1 MMTAIPDAPQTAPIL
16 EVRELTIGFAPGKNV
31 LHDVNFSVQPGRT
44 LALVGESGSGKTL
57 SCRAILK
64 LLPGVAQVRSGTI
77 VYRDGRDEVEPLKLT
92 PRALRAFRGN
102 DVSMIF
108 QQPMHA
114 FSMMHTAGDQVG
126 EVLRLHSDLSPREVR
141 AKVLETFETVGFT
154 DPERVY
160 RSYPFE
166 LSGGMRQRAMIA
178 MATINRPRLI
188 IADEPTTAL
197 DVTTQ
202 AMVLGLLKRLQAET
216 GAALVLVTHDLGVVA
231 NMADDVTVMKKG
243 RVVESGPAALV
254 LGSPWHSYTR
264 RLIAA
269 APEIPSEPEAPAE
282 TAVPT
287 QDAPLL
293 EMRNVSRSFMLRS
306 KLPWARKET
315 FAAVSDFNL
324 TVPRGATV
332 AIAGESGSGKTTCA
346 RIALG
351 ALAPDPGG
359 TVTYRP
365 RTGDPIAV
373 HTLTAENRMP
383 FQRLAQM
390 VFQDPY
396 STLNPRMRIRE
407 ALCEPMEIHG
417 LGTPAERLA
426 RAEEVLGWV
435 GLSGDMLGRYP
446 HAFSGGQRQRLSI
459 ARALMIGPE
468 FLVCD
473 EPTSALDVSV
483 QAQVLDLLADLQQR
497 LGLSYLFISHDLAV
511 IAQIADEVAVMRQ
524 GVIVEQGPPAML
536 FNNPRH
542 PYTCALI
549 AAQPEPDL
557 QRPIDLDAV
566 ARGAGDPANWP
577 AAYRLD
583 NNALPPLRAV
593 EGPHRVRAH
602 A

>member
-1 MMTAIPDAPQTAPIL
+1 MTNITDAPQPAPIL
-16 EVRELTIGFAPGKNV
+16 EVRGLSVGFAPGKNV
-31 LHDVNFSVQPGRT
+31 LHDVSFDVRPGET

-57 SCRAILK
+57 SCRAVLK
-64 LLPGVAQVRSGTI
+64 LLPKAAQIRSGSI
-77 VYRDGRDEVEPLKLT
+77 LYRDATGEIEPLTLS
-92 PRALRAFRGN
+92 PRALRAFRG
-102 DVSMIF
+102 DKVSMIF

-126 EVLRLHSDLSPREVR
+126 EVLRLHSDLSAREI
-141 AKVLETFETVGFT
+141 KDTVLRTFETVGFT

-160 RSYPFE
+160 GAYPFE

-178 MATINRPRLI
+178 MATIGKPRLI

-202 AMVLGLLKRLQAET
+202 AMVLGLLKKLQSET
-216 GAALVLVTHDLGVVA
+216 GAALILVTHDLGVVA
-231 NMADDVTVMKKG
+231 NMADQVAVMKKG
-243 RVVESGPAALV
+243 RVVESGRADLI
-254 LGSPWHSYTR
+254 LGSPWHSYTK

-269 APEIPSEPEAPAE
+269 APEIPTDPPVAAPE
-282 TAVPT
+282 T
-287 QDAPLL
+287 QPGPLL
-293 EMRNVSRSFMLRS
+293 EMTNVSRSFVLRS
-306 KLPWARKET
+306 KLPWSRPQT

-351 ALAPDPGG
+351 ALPPDPGG
-359 TVTYRP
+359 SVIYRP
-365 RTGDPIAV
+365 RNAEPIAV
-373 HTLTAENRMP
+373 HELTPQTRTA
-383 FQRLAQM
+383 FQRQAQM

-417 LGTPAERLA
+417 IGTPAERLA

-483 QAQVLDLLADLQQR
+483 QAQVLDLLAELQEK

-536 FNNPRH
+536 FNNPQH
-542 PYTCALI
+542 PYTRALI
-549 AAQPEPDL
+549 AAQPEPDV
-557 QRPIDLDAV
+557 QRPIDLAAV
-566 ARGAGDPANWP
+566 ARGAGDPAEWP
-577 AAYRLD
+577 AAYRLTD
-583 NNALPPLRAV
+583 NALPPLRAV